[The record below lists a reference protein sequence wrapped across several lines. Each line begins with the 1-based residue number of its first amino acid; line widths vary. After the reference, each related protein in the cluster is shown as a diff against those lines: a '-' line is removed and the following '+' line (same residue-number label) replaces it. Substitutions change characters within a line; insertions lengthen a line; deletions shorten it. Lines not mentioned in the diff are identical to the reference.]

1 MVSRPLVQEAGTLMR
16 VWEEPRTAQHC
27 GVLPVLLFTLAIFL
41 ELPLERTTYA
51 RCEQD
56 FE

>member
-1 MVSRPLVQEAGTLMR
+1 MR
-16 VWEEPRTAQHC
+16 VWKEPRTAQHC

-41 ELPLERTTYA
+41 ELPLERTTSA
-51 RCEQD
+51 RCVQD